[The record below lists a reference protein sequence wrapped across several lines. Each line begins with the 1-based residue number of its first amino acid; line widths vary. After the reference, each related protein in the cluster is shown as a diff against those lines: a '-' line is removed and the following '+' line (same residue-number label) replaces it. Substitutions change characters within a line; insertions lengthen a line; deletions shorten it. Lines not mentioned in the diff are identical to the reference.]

1 MYNIAVNLSSEGGH
15 EMIFRNVLQR
25 EEVVLLLHCL
35 YRACHLNT
43 FKSTNQNELQRLIQD
58 LVSGTELI
66 SKYYP
71 EGGGSKQDIDEI
83 LHKTQNY
90 DMKKTFKNPWL
101 IPIRF
106 PAIMCKNPLAQNGV
120 ITTMAK
126 QLHDSKNLDITKIS
140 GTCKGC
146 ARDCNPVNNKSGIML
161 TNSKTFNTPN
171 CSLKMTNVEEFSG
184 FTLHIK
190 IGINSDRYQLD
201 QININSSTY
210 FSLLNLLNRYAPKLV
225 NTVSVAKVITKENP
239 KKCRVKFSIVG
250 NSNMSKGA
258 LAELIN
264 RGYYP
269 MFKTDVTPE
278 DVVIN
283 DHKVISKVSQI
294 INYIKKACNPLYFE
308 NVSDLFSMEIPD
320 LNIDYNFDNRNNTW
334 DLLYCAA
341 NEKTLEKLLQ
351 EMTSETEDSLVNT
364 TFREVNDGTMEYLD
378 FEFLVDS
385 IRFWMC

>member
-1 MYNIAVNLSSEGGH
+1 MYNLTDNIPSAGGH
-15 EMIFRNVLQR
+15 ALIFRNILQR
-25 EEVVLLLHCL
+25 EQIVLVLHCL

-43 FKSTNQNELQRLIQD
+43 FKSTNQNDLQRLIQD
-58 LVSGTELI
+58 LVIGTELI

-71 EGGGSKQDIDEI
+71 EGGGSKQGIDEI

-90 DMKKTFKNPWL
+90 DMKKTSKNPWL

-106 PAIMCKNPLAQNGV
+106 PAIMCKNPLVRDGV

-126 QLHDSKNLDITKIS
+126 QLNNSKNRELLDKS

-146 ARDCNPVNNKSGIML
+146 ARDCNPVSKKNGIML

-184 FTLHIK
+184 FTLQIK
-190 IGINSDRYQLD
+190 IGIEDDRYQLD
-201 QININSSTY
+201 QININNST
-210 FSLLNLLNRYAPKLV
+210 SLSFLNLLKRHAPSLI
-225 NTVSVAKVITKENP
+225 NTVSNKIVITQHKP
-239 KKCRVKFSIVG
+239 KACKVKFSVVG
-250 NSNMSKGA
+250 NSNKSKGA

-269 MFKTDVTPE
+269 MFKTDLTPE
-278 DVVIN
+278 DVVTN

-294 INYIKKACNPLYFE
+294 INCIKKACNPLYFE

-320 LNIDYNFDNRNNTW
+320 LDIDYSLDNENNTW

-341 NEKTLEKLLQ
+341 NEKSMEKLLQ
-351 EMTSETEDSLVNT
+351 EMTSEMESSILNT